1 MHFIGA
7 AFLCISLGTAGGY
20 LMARSDIQIDPPVPK
35 KEVEATP
42 ADATA
47 ADAKEVRGWRDANGQ
62 CVGRRNMTEMCGL
75 SPSTRCTYEGAR
87 RVC

>member
-20 LMARSDIQIDPPVPK
+20 LMARSDKQIDPPVPKLCSK

-47 ADAKEVRGWRDANGQ
+47 ADAKEVR
-62 CVGRRNMTEMCGL
+62 VGEMPTASAL
-75 SPSTRCTYEGAR
+75 AGAT
-87 RVC
+87 

>member
-20 LMARSDIQIDPPVPK
+20 LMARSDKQIDPPVPK
-35 KEVEATP
+35 KEEVEATP

-47 ADAKEVRGWRDANGQ
+47 ADAKEVR
-62 CVGRRNMTEMCGL
+62 V
-75 SPSTRCTYEGAR
+75 
-87 RVC
+87 